1 MPKLHKLLRNL
12 VILLRLDRL
21 YTSLLEKEVR
31 EGPIPDHV
39 AVILDGNRRWAAEKG
54 MARHMGYRY
63 GAKKAEELLRW
74 CLGLGVK
81 SLTLYVLSRE
91 NLGRSKEELDTI
103 FDVMEEKLEEL
114 ERDGVLERED
124 IRFKVLGEASLLPKN
139 VREKLER
146 LESITSDHSSK
157 FLNLAVCYSGRQE
170 IVKAVREIV
179 EEVREGRLKL
189 EEIGEEVLQAHLYT
203 SHVPD
208 PDLIIR
214 TSGEMRI
221 SGFLLWQSA
230 YSELVFMDVYWPDF
244 RKMDFL
250 RAIRTFQKRKRRF
263 GL

>member
-1 MPKLHKLLRNL
+1 MPKLHKLLRHL
-12 VILLRLDRL
+12 VILFGVDRL
-21 YTSLLEKEVR
+21 YTNLLEKEVKD
-31 EGPIPDHV
+31 GPIPNHV
-39 AVILDGNRRWAAEKG
+39 AVILDGNRRWAVEKG
-54 MARHMGYRY
+54 MATYMGYRY
-63 GAKKAEELLRW
+63 GAKKVEELLRW

-91 NLGRSKEELDTI
+91 NLGRPKEELETI

-114 ERDGVLERED
+114 EREGVLERED
-124 IRFKVLGEASLLPKN
+124 IRFKVLGDASLLPKN

-170 IVKAVREIV
+170 IVKAVREIA
-179 EEVREGRLKL
+179 EEVIKGRLKP

-230 YSELVFMDVYWPDF
+230 YSEFVFMDVYWPDF